1 MLVGSSEVAAPLED
15 TSGRMEDVR
24 DEVGNLNFEVA
35 GSEVESEEVGS
46 IATFGDVVASVM
58 LVLMC

>member
-1 MLVGSSEVAAPLED
+1 MLVGSSGVAVPSED

-35 GSEVESEEVGS
+35 GSEVESEGVGS
-46 IATFGDVVASVM
+46 IAAFGDVVASVI
-58 LVLMC
+58 

>member
-15 TSGRMEDVR
+15 TSGRREDVR
-24 DEVGNLNFEVA
+24 DEVGNLNSEVA
-35 GSEVESEEVGS
+35 GSEVESEGVGS
-46 IATFGDVVASVM
+46 IAAFGDVVADVM

>member
-1 MLVGSSEVAAPLED
+1 MSVGSSEVVAPSEE

-24 DEVGNLNFEVA
+24 DEVGKINSEVA
-35 GSEVESEEVGS
+35 GSEVESGGVGS
-46 IATFGDVVASVM
+46 IAAFGDVVASVM

>member
-1 MLVGSSEVAAPLED
+1 
-15 TSGRMEDVR
+15 MEDVR

-35 GSEVESEEVGS
+35 GSEVESEGVGS
-46 IATFGDVVASVM
+46 IAAFGDVVASVM